1 MAFKINSPAPSAAG
15 ASSGPAPAIP
25 LTTPKPATPLTTP
38 KPAYS
43 PRPARP
49 MPSRDRNFKE
59 DKDSVRLNERIRV
72 PQVRLIDQ
80 NGEQV
85 GIVATT
91 QALQMARDANLDL
104 MEISPNAQPPVCKIC
119 DYGKFKYEKKK
130 KDHQARKKQVVV
142 KVKEVQL
149 RPNTDQHDLDYKIKN
164 SHEFLVEGDKVKFT
178 ILFRGR
184 EIAHTQPGFLMC
196 KEVVE
201 RLKEVGIVE
210 APPKLEG
217 KKLIMILGP
226 NPAAKKK

>member
-1 MAFKINSPAPSAAG
+1 MAFKINPPAPSAPG
-15 ASSGPAPAIP
+15 STNTGPA
-25 LTTPKPATPLTTP
+25 PATPLTTP
-38 KPAYS
+38 RPSTPYS

-49 MPSRDRNFKE
+49 IQPRDRNFRE

-80 NGEQV
+80 NGGQV
-85 GIVATT
+85 GVVPTA

-104 MEISPNAQPPVCKIC
+104 MEISPNAVPPVCKIC

-130 KDHQARKKQVVV
+130 KEHQARKKQVVV

-164 SHEFLVEGDKVKFT
+164 SHEFLTEGDKVKFT

-184 EIAHTQPGFLMC
+184 EIAHTQPGFARC

-201 RLKEVGIVE
+201 RLKDVGIVE